1 MTAIDDYMKA
11 SEELEQSQRQFIAR
25 MSDQEFLKHLLEVA
39 LDPIERSSMLLTVI
53 REALVMRLDS
63 HD

>member
-25 MSDQEFLKHLLEVA
+25 MSDQEFLKYLLEVA
-39 LDPIERSSMLLTVI
+39 LDPIGRSSMLLTVI